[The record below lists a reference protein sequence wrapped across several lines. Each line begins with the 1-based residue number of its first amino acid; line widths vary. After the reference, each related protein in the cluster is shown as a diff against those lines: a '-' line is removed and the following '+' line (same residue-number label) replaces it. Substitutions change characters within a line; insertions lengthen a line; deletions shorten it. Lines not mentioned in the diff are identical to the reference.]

1 VSWRKGA
8 GGREREGGSVRN
20 EGQPVTSDSENERA
34 SERGGGEREG
44 GREGGVGCV
53 CVRERDP

>member
-1 VSWRKGA
+1 M
-8 GGREREGGSVRN
+8 RN